1 MPVYLAPISRR
12 RFLKGSLSTAALIVA
27 GRSMAHETAG
37 DGQSW
42 ALLSDTHIAADTNL
56 IHNGANMAS
65 NLKTVAAEV
74 IAWPTPVSGVLINGD
89 LAFNAGK
96 VEDYKTVLTL
106 LEPMRKRG
114 LPIHLTLGN
123 HDHRERFWETL
134 PDEKSVSPNLA
145 DRQTAIVR
153 TRYANW
159 FILDSLIETQE
170 TPGRLGPAQRH
181 WLSKA
186 LDENKDKPALVSLHH
201 QPTFAT
207 ASGNGALETGA
218 ELIGVSSSL
227 QNLAAAAGALQ
238 DTAELMEILRPRRHV
253 KAYFF
258 GHTHRWS
265 VEHDS
270 SGLCLIN
277 FPPVA
282 YLFEK
287 GRPNGWVHATLLA
300 DGARLELRC
309 LDQKHKDHGQV
320 VNLEWRT

>member
-1 MPVYLAPISRR
+1 M
-12 RFLKGSLSTAALIVA
+12 AL
-27 GRSMAHETAG
+27 
-37 DGQSW
+37 
-42 ALLSDTHIAADTNL
+42 NL
-56 IHNGANMAS
+56 Q
-65 NLKTVAAEV
+65 TVANEV
-74 IAWPTPVSGVLINGD
+74 ITWPMPVSGVLVNGD
-89 LAFNAGK
+89 LAFDGGGVA
-96 VEDYKTVLTL
+96 DYKAVLGL

-123 HDHRERFWETL
+123 HDNRGRFWETL
-134 PDEKSVSPNLA
+134 PDEKSVAPNLA

-153 TRYANW
+153 TRFANW
-159 FILDSLIETQE
+159 FILDSLIETRE
-170 TPGRLGPAQRH
+170 TPGRLGPAQLD
-181 WLSKA
+181 WLAKA
-186 LDENKDKPALVSLHH
+186 LDENKDKPALVSIHH
-201 QPTFAT
+201 QPTFVT
-207 ASGNGALETGA
+207 ASGNGALEAGA
-218 ELIGVSSSL
+218 ELIGVSDAL

-265 VEHDS
+265 VEHDA

-282 YLFEK
+282 YVFEK

-320 VNLEWRT
+320 VNLNWRT